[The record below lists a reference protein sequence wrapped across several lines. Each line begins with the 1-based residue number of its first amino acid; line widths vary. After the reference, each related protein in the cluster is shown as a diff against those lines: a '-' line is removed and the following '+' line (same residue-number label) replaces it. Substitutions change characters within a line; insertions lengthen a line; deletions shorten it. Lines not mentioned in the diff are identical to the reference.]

1 MDIHLHAVRFALED
15 LELPVDIDNRE
26 HFPQG
31 LLRLQ
36 LCQTAIN
43 SIIEI
48 SSGITLV
55 DEIK

>member
-1 MDIHLHAVRFALED
+1 MDIHLHAVKFALED
-15 LELPVDIDNRE
+15 LELPLKKDTRE
-26 HFPQG
+26 HFPQR

-36 LCQTAIN
+36 SCQTAIN

-55 DEIK
+55 DEIR